1 MSAAP
6 IDRILSQLEKVK
18 QRQPG
23 QWSACCPGSN
33 HAHGD
38 KTPSLSIRETDS
50 GSVLVFCF
58 AGCGA
63 AEIVAAMGLTLVDLY
78 PPRDT
83 KANEPQRPPRL
94 LTAGQALDLL
104 REESLLLAVAAGNLA
119 HGVVLSQ
126 FDLDRLVK
134 TAGRIAWLRQEAM
147 GVHHVG

>member
-1 MSAAP
+1 MSTTP
-6 IDRILSQLEKVK
+6 IDNILSRLEKVK

-38 KTPSLSIRETDS
+38 KTPSLSIREGDS
-50 GSVLVFCF
+50 GSVLLYCF

-63 AEIVAAMGLTLVDLY
+63 AEIVAALSLTMMDLY

-104 REESLLLAVAAGNLA
+104 REESMLLAIAAANIA
-119 HGVVLSQ
+119 HGVVLSPI
-126 FDLDRLVK
+126 DLDRLVK
-134 TAGRIAWLRQEAM
+134 TAGRIGWLRQEAM